1 MKIAFFDAKEYD
13 IKYFDAVNKNKH
25 EIVYFKENLSIDNA
39 HLTEGFDAVCGFVN
53 TYGDKFVLDILAK
66 CGVKVWLQ
74 RSMGY
79 NKINLA
85 YAAKLGINVF
95 RVPNY
100 SAESVAE
107 FAACTMMA
115 LNRNLL
121 LSQSRVKGF
130 NFSLNGLDGK
140 VVYGSTVAVIGAGK
154 IGQCFIRIMK
164 GMGAKVLVFDTY
176 SQEHFPKLA
185 QDLGFEYVSF
195 KKAIKNADF
204 ISLHAPLLPSTKYL
218 IDEDAIRMMK
228 PGTILVNTAR
238 GELIE
243 LESIINGLKSGQ
255 LGGLATD
262 VLEREEGRFYEDVSC
277 FANDLKIAD
286 PQWEQLLKMPN
297 VIITSH
303 QAFLTNVALEQ
314 IAKITL
320 ANADMAEEKDFS
332 KALILME
339 NGRVKNG

>member
-13 IKYFDAVNKNKH
+13 IKYFDAINNNRH
-25 EIVYFKENLSIDNA
+25 QITYFKENLSIDNA
-39 HLTEGFDAVCGFVN
+39 YLTKGFDAVCGFVN
-53 TYGDKFVLDILAK
+53 TYGDKFVLDILASN
-66 CGVKVWLQ
+66 GVKVWLQ

-85 YAAKLGINVF
+85 YANQLGINVF

-115 LNRNLL
+115 LNRNLVIA
-121 LSQSRVKGF
+121 QSRVKNF
-130 NFSLNGLDGK
+130 NFSLNNLDGK
-140 VVYGSTVAVIGAGK
+140 VVYGSTVSVIGAGK
-154 IGQCFIRIMK
+154 IGQCFINIVK

-176 SQEHFPKLA
+176 SQQNFPELA
-185 QDLGFEYVSF
+185 QKMGFEYVSF
-195 KKAIKNADF
+195 KKAIKEADF

-218 IDEDAIRMMK
+218 IDDEAVKIMK
-228 PGTILVNTAR
+228 DGVIIVNTAR

-243 LESIINGLKSGQ
+243 LPAIIKGLKSKKIAGV
-255 LGGLATD
+255 AVD
-262 VLEREEGRFYEDVSC
+262 VLEREEGRFYEDVS
-277 FANDLKIAD
+277 AYAKDLKTSD
-286 PQWEQLLKMPN
+286 PEWAELLKMDN
-297 VIITSH
+297 VIVTSH

-320 ANADMAEEKDFS
+320 ANADDAQNQNFE
-332 KALILME
+332 KALVIME

>member
-13 IKYFDAVNKNKH
+13 IKYFDAVNQNRH
-25 EIVYFKENLSIDNA
+25 EITYFKENLSIDNA
-39 HLTEGFDAVCGFVN
+39 YLAKGYDAVCGFVN
-53 TYGDKFVLDILAK
+53 TYGDKFVLDILSK
-66 CGVKVWLQ
+66 NGVKFWLQ

-85 YAAKLGINVF
+85 YANQLGIKVF

-121 LSQSRVKGF
+121 IAQSRVKNF
-130 NFSLNGLDGK
+130 NFSLNHLDGK
-140 VVYGSTVAVIGAGK
+140 VVFGSTVSVIGAGK
-154 IGQCFIRIMK
+154 IGQCFIKIVK

-176 SQEHFPKLA
+176 SQEHFPELA
-185 QDLGFEYVSF
+185 EKMGFEYVSF
-195 KKAIKNADF
+195 KKAIKEADF

-218 IDEDAIRMMK
+218 IDEEAIKIMK
-228 PGTILVNTAR
+228 PGVIIINTAR

-243 LESIINGLKSGQ
+243 LPAILKGLKSKK
-255 LGGLATD
+255 LGGVAVD
-262 VLEREEGRFYEDVSC
+262 VLEREEGRFYEDVSSY
-277 FANDLKIAD
+277 AKDLKIND
-286 PQWEQLLKMPN
+286 PEWAELLQMEN
-297 VIITSH
+297 VIVTSH
-303 QAFLTNVALEQ
+303 QAFLTNVALDQ

-320 ANADMAEEKDFS
+320 ANADDAQNNNFE
-332 KALILME
+332 KALILMD